1 MDEKTDLT
9 VFMEP
14 ERDQIF
20 CRMILFLLLMWNDV
34 ETVVCLDKKKP
45 KDYVEIG
52 VDAED
57 YYRIKGLE
65 DK

>member
-1 MDEKTDLT
+1 MSADLDGKNKVDEKTDLT

-34 ETVVCLDKKKP
+34 ETVVLMSRV
-45 KDYVEIG
+45 KD
-52 VDAED
+52 
-57 YYRIKGLE
+57 
-65 DK
+65 